1 MKINSIGLFALFVIL
16 LSVFSSCDISRNI
29 ELSKGELNMPDEIA
43 DSLEVVTVMGE
54 KIDSKL
60 WAVHLERFYD
70 RKITIMESVYTE
82 TYETDGRLK
91 YSLKC
96 NKAEID
102 ETKNILTATGNVII
116 TSESGVLKTE
126 KLIWDQNT
134 DELFT
139 DVQFTLIRGDNLL
152 KGEYLRTD
160 MNFEKID
167 MQKVKG
173 EGLLNA
179 EEIEW

>member
-1 MKINSIGLFALFVIL
+1 
-16 LSVFSSCDISRNI
+16 
-29 ELSKGELNMPDEIA
+29 MPDEIA

-54 KIDSKL
+54 NIDSKM

-70 RKITIMESVYTE
+70 KKITIMDTIYTE
-82 TYETDGRLK
+82 TYESDGRLK

-96 NKAEID
+96 NHAEID

-116 TSESGVLKTE
+116 TSTSGILKTE

-139 DVQFTLIRGDNLL
+139 DVQFTLIRDENVL
-152 KGEYLRTD
+152 KGEYLKTD
-160 MNFEKID
+160 MDFEKID

-173 EGLLNA
+173 EGLIDA